1 MALTPKQI
9 DDLKSVLFD
18 LIPEDGRPIGNKTVR
33 LQFKEKA
40 KKEMAIDSN
49 DDDYWAV
56 RNALLADGKVRTGRG
71 NGGAVARVI
80 VQVAPAKQ
88 PVEQKKYKDEGALYP
103 VVRKTIIDSWVK
115 NYEID
120 DFVCQ
125 ETANQG
131 GRNTGGKWTR
141 PDITLVA
148 VRVYPFVP
156 GKSIEVISFEIKPW
170 NYLGVDGVFETASHS
185 AFAHR
190 SYLMIH
196 APGTV
201 DESEAFGRLQREAER
216 FGVGLVTFEDPTDWD
231 SYNIRLEGDHRVPD
245 PASMCQFISEQLT
258 KDNQGKIQRMIR

>member
-1 MALTPKQI
+1 MVLTPDEI
-9 DDLKSVLFD
+9 GGLKAHLFA

-33 LQFKEKA
+33 LQFKETA
-40 KKEMAIDSN
+40 KKQRNIDLS

-80 VQVAPAKQ
+80 VQVAQAKQ
-88 PVEQKKYKDEGALYP
+88 PMEQKKYKDEADLYP
-103 VVRKTIIDSWVK
+103 VVHKTIIDSWVK

-125 ETANQG
+125 VTANQG

-190 SYLMIH
+190 SYLIIH

-201 DESEAFGRLQREAER
+201 DESEAYERVEREAER
-216 FGVGLVTFEDPTDWD
+216 FGVGLVTFEDPADWD
-231 SYNIRLEGDHRVPD
+231 SYNIRIEGNHRLPD
-245 PASMCQFISEQLT
+245 PASMCRFISEQLT

>member
-1 MALTPKQI
+1 MPLTPEEI
-9 DDLKSVLFD
+9 DGLKAPLFA
-18 LIPEDGRPIGNKTVR
+18 LIPEDGRPIGNKSVR

-40 KKEMAIDSN
+40 KKESGIDLN

-80 VQVAPAKQ
+80 VQVAPTKQ
-88 PVEQKKYKDEGALYP
+88 PMEQEEYKDEADLYP
-103 VVRKTIIDSWVK
+103 AVHKTIVDSWVK
-115 NYEID
+115 NYQIE

-125 ETANQG
+125 VTANQG

-170 NYLGVDGVFETASHS
+170 NNLDVAGVFETASHS
-185 AFAHR
+185 DFAHR
-190 SYLMIH
+190 SYLLIH

-201 DESEAFGRLQREAER
+201 DESAYERLEQLAER
-216 FGVGLVTFEDPTDWD
+216 FGVGLVTFEDPVDWG
-231 SYNIRLEGDHRVPD
+231 SYNIRIEADHRLPD
-245 PASMCQFISEQLT
+245 PALMCRFISEQLT
-258 KDNQGKIQRMIR
+258 KYKEKIQRMIR